1 MRAMLLLIAVA
12 TSAASAQQV
21 RTRNGFWVGA
31 GLGFGSLQLSCSG
44 CTNGP
49 RSNALS
55 GFVKLGGTIN
65 GHLLLGGETDLW
77 VRSSTTTKVAGN
89 TSATAYYY
97 PAPASGL
104 FLRAGLGIAYYQ
116 EKSATNAAIGVGF
129 VVGAGYDFAVGPH
142 TSLTSV
148 ANFNWGAPGD
158 VQRGLLTLPS
168 VKQNLLQLGLG
179 ITWH

>member
-1 MRAMLLLIAVA
+1 MRFLLLVAVA
-12 TSAASAQQV
+12 TSAASALQAQ
-21 RTRNGFWVGA
+21 TRSGFWAGA
-31 GLGFGSLQLSCSG
+31 GLGFGSLQLSCRG
-44 CTNGP
+44 CASSP

-55 GFVKLGGTIN
+55 GFVKLGGTIS
-65 GHLLLGGETDLW
+65 GHLRLGGETDLW

-116 EKSATNAAIGVGF
+116 EKNVSNAAIGVGF
-129 VVGAGYDFAVGPH
+129 VVGAGYDFPIGPH
-142 TSLTSV
+142 ASLTPV

-158 VQRGLLTLPS
+158 VQGGLATLPG
-168 VKQNLLQLGLG
+168 VKQNLLQLALG